1 MIRLMIAD
9 DHAPTREQAVEDLQV
24 DGVIKV
30 VGQAE
35 TTDQAVKTATQ
46 LFPDIVLLDLHM
58 PGLLNVYEVLKRLT
72 SVRNV
77 KVIVYAGEANAAEVQ
92 DLLDAGAYAYVLK
105 TDPPAL
111 VRMTM
116 LMVSR
121 GSRGVISPSLPRHL
135 TRLTPQER
143 AVLKHITKR
152 GRLPQ
157 IAERMGISEDAL
169 RETLE
174 LLTQKLELS
183 STAQLVK
190 WAKKHGF

>member
-9 DHAPTREQAVEDLQV
+9 DHAPTREQAVQELQV

-30 VGQAE
+30 IAQAE
-35 TTDQAVKTATQ
+35 TFDETLKTAQQ
-46 LFPDIVLLDLHM
+46 LLPDILLLDLHM
-58 PGLLNVYEVLKRLT
+58 PGLTNVYELLKRVSSL
-72 SVRNV
+72 RNV
-77 KVIVYAGEANAAEVQ
+77 KVIMYAGEANAAEVQ

-143 AVLKHITKR
+143 SVLRHITKR
-152 GRLPQ
+152 GRFPQ
-157 IAERMGISEDAL
+157 IAERMGISEEAL
-169 RETLE
+169 RE
-174 LLTQKLELS
+174 LLDHLSKKLELN

>member
-9 DHAPTREQAVEDLQV
+9 DHAPTREQAVQELQV

-30 VGQAE
+30 IAQAE
-35 TTDQAVKTATQ
+35 TFDETLKTAQQ
-46 LFPDIVLLDLHM
+46 LLPDILLLDLHM
-58 PGLLNVYEVLKRLT
+58 PGLTNVYELLKRVSSL
-72 SVRNV
+72 RNV
-77 KVIVYAGEANAAEVQ
+77 KVIMYAGEANAAEVQ

-135 TRLTPQER
+135 TRLSPQER
-143 AVLKHITKR
+143 SVLRHITKR

-169 RETLE
+169 RELLE
-174 LLTQKLELS
+174 HLSKKLELN